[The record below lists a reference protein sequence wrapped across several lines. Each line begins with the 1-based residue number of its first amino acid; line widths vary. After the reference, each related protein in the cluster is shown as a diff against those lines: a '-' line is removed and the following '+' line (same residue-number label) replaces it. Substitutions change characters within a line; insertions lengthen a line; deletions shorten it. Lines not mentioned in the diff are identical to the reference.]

1 MLSPSRSRL
10 SVLLGGRAIIVN
22 KQIRHIMCQ
31 NSLLF
36 LGADTRRAVLLANVG
51 LPRGLGREALHL
63 LVSLRSPKGQGA
75 SAHIDVE
82 KGKGLRSPKVACLL
96 KQPPCPTSI
105 KGVTN
110 PRKIYY
116 RLRGSGEPN
125 KLSPLPDLPAQ

>member
-51 LPRGLGREALHL
+51 LPRGLGREAGTHL
-63 LVSLRSPKGQGA
+63 IRLIDRHTGREGLVLSSYVSLS
-75 SAHIDVE
+75 
-82 KGKGLRSPKVACLL
+82 
-96 KQPPCPTSI
+96 
-105 KGVTN
+105 
-110 PRKIYY
+110 
-116 RLRGSGEPN
+116 
-125 KLSPLPDLPAQ
+125 